1 MQFLMQ
7 LAEQANEFCSAQ
19 NKKTVCPDHVLD
31 ALNVSIDN
39 PIQLLLETHF
49 WHLIMGI
56 NALNILSLTFWIY

>member
-31 ALNVSIDN
+31 ALNVSLYESIK
-39 PIQLLLETHF
+39 LLLETHF
-49 WHLIMGI
+49 
-56 NALNILSLTFWIY
+56 

>member
-31 ALNVSIDN
+31 ALNVSIDLL
-39 PIQLLLETHF
+39 IQLLLETHF
-49 WHLIMGI
+49 W
-56 NALNILSLTFWIY
+56 Y